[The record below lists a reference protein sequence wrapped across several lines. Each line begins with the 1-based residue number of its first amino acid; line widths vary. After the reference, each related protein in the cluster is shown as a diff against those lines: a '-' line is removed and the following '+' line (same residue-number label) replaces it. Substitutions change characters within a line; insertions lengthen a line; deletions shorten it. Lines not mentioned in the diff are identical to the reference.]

1 LSFPKGICGCRCFGA
16 PARISTG
23 LVKENAPASTIPQNK
38 SQKRGKISRPEAQ
51 GRNARRQL
59 FVLAV
64 ASAFFFALR
73 RHSERSSESPYLAVA
88 FAVAVVLAFVFLA
101 VIPEGNLRLGE

>member
-1 LSFPKGICGCRCFGA
+1 
-16 PARISTG
+16 
-23 LVKENAPASTIPQNK
+23 
-38 SQKRGKISRPEAQ
+38 
-51 GRNARRQL
+51 
-59 FVLAV
+59 LAV